1 MTFIGRR
8 TEVVWDIIKEVLDR
22 GAGVWGTPEE
32 EQGDPAGIQRW
43 YEVPPLSCGICL
55 KVSVRPW
62 QESCSDWC
70 GQPHSG
76 SFPPVCFQSP
86 SPMPGC
92 GPRYC
97 WCLGPPG
104 LGLSLPETFTG
115 PLEGPGAIEWGLMV
129 VQKGPCEGSFNGHW
143 GQRKGRLSN
152 WRHLRYDRSKNR
164 PFWSFLDLTK
174 NKKTLKSQAAINS
187 LSGAVS
193 QPGERETTDTR
204 RINYV
209 NTIMNCHTFYLF
221 PYKAHWYFPN
231 KLICSSQW
239 SPFSQ
244 IPFFY

>member
-1 MTFIGRR
+1 MWSSTSWIFSSSMFPISFTYARIWSKMLLMSGSTWAGAEPSRNIYRATRR
-8 TEVVWDIIKEVLDR
+8 TR
-22 GAGVWGTPEE
+22 SNRMGSHGGAERALW
-32 EQGDPAGIQRW
+32 R
-43 YEVPPLSCGICL
+43 LL
-55 KVSVRPW
+55 
-62 QESCSDWC
+62 
-70 GQPHSG
+70 
-76 SFPPVCFQSP
+76 
-86 SPMPGC
+86 
-92 GPRYC
+92 
-97 WCLGPPG
+97 L
-104 LGLSLPETFTG
+104 
-115 PLEGPGAIEWGLMV
+115 
-129 VQKGPCEGSFNGHW
+129 GHW

-174 NKKTLKSQAAINS
+174 SKKTLKSQAAINS

-193 QPGERETTDTR
+193 QPGERGTTDTR

>member
-43 YEVPPLSCGICL
+43 YEVPPLFCGICL

-92 GPRYC
+92 GLRYC

-104 LGLSLPETFTG
+104 LGLSLSETFTG

-129 VQKGPCEGSFNGHW
+129 VQKGPCEGSFLGTEDSAREDFQTEDIW
-143 GQRKGRLSN
+143 DMTDPKIGLFGASLIWLRAKKLWRVRL
-152 WRHLRYDRSKNR
+152 
-164 PFWSFLDLTK
+164 P
-174 NKKTLKSQAAINS
+174 
-187 LSGAVS
+187 
-193 QPGERETTDTR
+193 
-204 RINYV
+204 
-209 NTIMNCHTFYLF
+209 
-221 PYKAHWYFPN
+221 
-231 KLICSSQW
+231 
-239 SPFSQ
+239 
-244 IPFFY
+244 